1 VSASR
6 RSSSRP
12 ARPDVPWRST
22 VVRALVAVVA
32 EVTIYYA
39 LPLDRG
45 PTWWTVLLLAA
56 GLVVFVVILSGQ
68 IGQIVRSPYPRL
80 RATVGVMISLPL
92 FLLVF
97 ATAYFL
103 IERASSG
110 AFTEQLSR
118 TDALYF
124 TVTVFST
131 VGFGD
136 ITPTEPAARVLVVF
150 QMLGDLVLVGLIGRI
165 VVGAVGVGLQRQPAG
180 PGVTDGSVSSRPDD
194 EG

>member
-1 VSASR
+1 MSASR

-12 ARPDVPWRST
+12 ARSDVPWRST
-22 VVRALVAVVA
+22 IVRALVAVVA

-39 LPLDRG
+39 LPLNEG
-45 PTWWTVLLLAA
+45 LTWWSVLWLVIALL
-56 GLVVFVVILSGQ
+56 VFVVVLTRQ
-68 IGQIVRSPYPRL
+68 IAQIVESPYPRL
-80 RATVGVMISLPL
+80 RATVAIMVSLPL
-92 FLLVF
+92 FLMVF
-97 ATAYFL
+97 STAYYL
-103 IERASSG
+103 AEHASAG
-110 AFTEQLSR
+110 AFTENLSR

-124 TVTVFST
+124 TVTVFAT

-136 ITPTEPAARVLVVF
+136 ITPTEPVTRLLVVF
-150 QMLGDLVLVGLIGRI
+150 QMMGDLVLVGLIGRI